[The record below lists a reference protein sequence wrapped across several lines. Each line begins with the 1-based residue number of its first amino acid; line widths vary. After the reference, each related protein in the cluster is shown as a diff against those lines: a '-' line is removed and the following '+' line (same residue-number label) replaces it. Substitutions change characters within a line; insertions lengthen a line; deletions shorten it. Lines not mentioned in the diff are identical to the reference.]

1 MAKIKTVTM
10 NSTQAKIYNNLFE
23 DDPTIAQD
31 YAKKLAKSM
40 TVTKDAIASGI
51 LNQTFNTF
59 NPNKREAYM
68 MPLSQLVTIWQAKY
82 GDEWVQKDL
91 LPIVQESAQFFQDA
105 YWRLRRN
112 DLMEEADDGWYRL
125 KENA

>member
-31 YAKKLAKSM
+31 YTKKLAKSM

-112 DLMEEADDGWYRL
+112 GLMEEADDGWFRL

>member
-40 TVTKDAIASGI
+40 TVTKDAIANGI

-82 GDEWVQKDL
+82 GDQWIQKDL

>member
-1 MAKIKTVTM
+1 MVKATTVKM

-31 YAKKLAKSM
+31 YALKLAQSM
-40 TVTKDAIASGI
+40 RQTKDTIASGI
-51 LNQTFNTF
+51 LQQQFGF
-59 NPNKREAYM
+59 DPNKREAYM

-82 GDEWVQKDL
+82 GDQWIQKDL

-105 YWRLRRN
+105 FRRLRTNR
-112 DLMEEADDGWYRL
+112 LLEEAEDNWFRL
-125 KENA
+125 KEDA

>member
-40 TVTKDAIASGI
+40 KVTKDAIASGI

-91 LPIVQESAQFFQDA
+91 LPIVQQSAQFFQDA

>member
-10 NSTQAKIYNNLFE
+10 NQTQAKIYNNLYE

-112 DLMEEADDGWYRL
+112 ELMEEADDGWYRL
-125 KENA
+125 KEGA

>member
-10 NSTQAKIYNNLFE
+10 NQTQAKIYNNLYE
-23 DDPTIAQD
+23 DDPTIAED
-31 YAKKLAKSM
+31 YALKLAQSM
-40 TVTKDAIASGI
+40 KQTKNAIASKI
-51 LNQTFNTF
+51 LQQQFSF
-59 NPNKREAYM
+59 DPNKREAYV

-82 GDEWVQKDL
+82 GDQWIQKDL